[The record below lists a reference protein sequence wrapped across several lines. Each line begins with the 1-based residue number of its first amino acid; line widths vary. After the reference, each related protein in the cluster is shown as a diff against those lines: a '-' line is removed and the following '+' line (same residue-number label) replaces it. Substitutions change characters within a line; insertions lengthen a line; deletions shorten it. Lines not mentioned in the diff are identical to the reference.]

1 MKAFVITIDGY
12 TPSEEAAAK
21 CLHSSWSVGNE
32 FPVEVFDAVT
42 PPRVKEKLV
51 EYGLDWA
58 WPWEG
63 EVIDIASGLT
73 KKAYPTVD
81 KAKRVACSLSH
92 FELWTYAHD
101 FNENILV
108 LEHDA
113 VFTKKL
119 PSDIMDTSRYD
130 ILGINN
136 PIGATRKSHQFY
148 DIIMNN
154 INEQQHVP
162 HIDAFNIP
170 QGLAGNSAY
179 IITPEGAEQ
188 LLQLT
193 YKHGLW
199 PNDAIMCRQ
208 LVKNLGVTKT
218 FYTGLQRTRSTTTL

>member
-1 MKAFVITIDGY
+1 MKAFVITIDGNEV
-12 TPSEEAAAK
+12 SEEASAK

-32 FPVEVFDAVT
+32 FPIQIHQATT
-42 PPRVKEKLV
+42 PSNVKEKLV
-51 EYGLDWA
+51 EYGIDWK

-73 KKAYPTVD
+73 KKAYPT
-81 KAKRVACSLSH
+81 KNPAARVACSVSH
-92 FELWTYAHD
+92 FDLWTYAHD
-101 FNENILV
+101 FNEEILI

-119 PSDIMDTSRYD
+119 PSDIMETSRYD

-148 DIIMNN
+148 DTIMRD

-162 HIDAFNIP
+162 HIDAHNVP

-179 IITPEGAEQ
+179 IITPDGAEQ

-218 FYTGLQRTRSTTTL
+218 FYTDLQRTRSTTTL